1 MRTIQDIE
9 RFLSESSLPFQDLG
23 DGMFVVQDD
32 ASGLHNLAIKVEPP
46 VVVFRLRAGDVPPA
60 GSANRERLF
69 EELLRLNGAGLLH
82 SAFSVQ
88 NDGIYLTAALPLDNL
103 DQNEL
108 QAVVDDIGL
117 AISQHVPRLDIRTA
131 N

>member
-1 MRTIQDIE
+1 MRTVQDIE

-60 GSANRERLF
+60 GSANREKLF
-69 EELLRLNGAGLLH
+69 EELLKLNGAGLLH

-117 AISQHVPRLDIRTA
+117 AISQHVPRLDIRTV

>member
-60 GSANRERLF
+60 GAANREKLF
-69 EELLRLNGAGLLH
+69 EELLKLNGAGLLH